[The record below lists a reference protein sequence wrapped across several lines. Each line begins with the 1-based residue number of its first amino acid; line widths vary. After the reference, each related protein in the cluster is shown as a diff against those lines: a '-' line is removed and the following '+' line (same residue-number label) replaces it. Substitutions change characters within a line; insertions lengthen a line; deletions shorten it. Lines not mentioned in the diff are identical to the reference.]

1 MIKIGTALFEA
12 AEQLEREKG
21 ISKDVL
27 VSSLCDALVAGY
39 KKTYLK
45 IKDAENVEAI
55 LDETAGEIGVFRTK
69 LVVNEVENP
78 DTANF
83 S

>member
-39 KKTYLK
+39 KKH
-45 IKDAENVEAI
+45 IKDKDADNVEAI
-55 LDETAGEIGVFRTK
+55 MD
-69 LVVNEVENP
+69 
-78 DTANF
+78 
-83 S
+83 